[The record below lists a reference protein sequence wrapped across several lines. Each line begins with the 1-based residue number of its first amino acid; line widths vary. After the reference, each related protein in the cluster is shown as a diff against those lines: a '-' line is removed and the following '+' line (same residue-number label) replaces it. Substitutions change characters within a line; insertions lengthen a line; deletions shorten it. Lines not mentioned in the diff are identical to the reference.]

1 MKYPKVD
8 QQFYE
13 QDDVVAI
20 SKNLLG
26 KYLFTHI
33 GGVLSGGMIV
43 ETEAYNGRCD
53 KACHAFNN
61 KRTKRTAI
69 MYEPGGKAYVYLCYG
84 IHYLFNVTTNRAGL
98 ADAVL
103 VRAIEPTVG
112 LETMQLRRNM
122 TTVAPRLTGGPGVAS
137 QALGLSK
144 EQYGESLLG
153 NVVWIEDRKV
163 SIPETEIISGK
174 RIGVD
179 YAGEDALLPWRF
191 YIKNNE
197 WVSNIKKS
205 NRSKK

>member
-1 MKYPKVD
+1 MIYPKLD

-13 QDDVVAI
+13 HDDVVEI

-26 KYLFTHI
+26 KYLFTRI

-84 IHYLFNVTTNRAGL
+84 IHYLFNVTTNRADK
-98 ADAVL
+98 ADAIL
-103 VRAIEPTVG
+103 IRAIEPTVG
-112 LETMQLRRNM
+112 LEVMQQRRKM
-122 TTVAPRLTGGPGVAS
+122 AAVAPRLTAGPGVVS
-137 QALGLSK
+137 QALGISR

-153 NVVWIEDRKV
+153 NVVWIEDRNV
-163 SIPETEIISGK
+163 TIPETEIVSGK
-174 RIGVD
+174 RIGVE

-191 YIKNNE
+191 YIKDNE
-197 WVSNIKKS
+197 WVSNIEKRKK
-205 NRSKK
+205 

>member
-1 MKYPKVD
+1 MIYPKLD

-13 QDDVVAI
+13 HDDVVEI

-26 KYLFTHI
+26 KYLFTRI

-84 IHYLFNVTTNRAGL
+84 IHYLFNVTTNRADK
-98 ADAVL
+98 ADAIL
-103 VRAIEPTVG
+103 IRAIEPTVG
-112 LETMQLRRNM
+112 LEVMQQRRKM
-122 TTVAPRLTGGPGVAS
+122 AAVAPRLTAGPGVVS
-137 QALGLSK
+137 QALGISR

-153 NVVWIEDRKV
+153 NVVWIEDRNV
-163 SIPETEIISGK
+163 TIPETEIVSGK
-174 RIGVD
+174 RIGVE
-179 YAGEDALLPWRF
+179 YAGEDAFLPWRF
-191 YIKNNE
+191 YIKDNE
-197 WVSNIKKS
+197 WVSNIKK
-205 NRSKK
+205 RKK

>member
-1 MKYPKVD
+1 MIYPKLD

-13 QDDVVAI
+13 HDDVVEI
-20 SKNLLG
+20 GKNLLG
-26 KYLFTHI
+26 KYLFTRI

-84 IHYLFNVTTNRAGL
+84 IHYLFNVTTNRADK
-98 ADAVL
+98 ADAIL
-103 VRAIEPTVG
+103 IRAIEPTVG
-112 LETMQLRRNM
+112 LEVMQQRRKM
-122 TTVAPRLTGGPGVAS
+122 AAVAPRLTAGPGVVS
-137 QALGLSK
+137 QALGISR

-153 NVVWIEDRKV
+153 NVVWIEDRNV
-163 SIPETEIISGK
+163 TIPETEIVSGK
-174 RIGVD
+174 RIGVE

-191 YIKNNE
+191 YIKDNE
-197 WVSNIKKS
+197 WVSNIKK
-205 NRSKK
+205 RKK

>member
-1 MKYPKVD
+1 MIYPKLD

-13 QDDVVAI
+13 HDDVVEI

-26 KYLFTHI
+26 KYLFTLI

-84 IHYLFNVTTNRAGL
+84 IHYLFNVTTNRADK
-98 ADAVL
+98 ADAIL
-103 VRAIEPTVG
+103 IRAIEPTVG
-112 LETMQLRRNM
+112 LEVMQQRRKM
-122 TTVAPRLTGGPGVAS
+122 AAVAPRLTAGPGVVS
-137 QALGLSK
+137 QALGISR

-153 NVVWIEDRKV
+153 NVVWIEDRNV
-163 SIPETEIISGK
+163 TIPETEIVSGK
-174 RIGVD
+174 RIGVE

-191 YIKNNE
+191 YIKDNE
-197 WVSNIKKS
+197 WVSNIKK
-205 NRSKK
+205 RKK

>member
-1 MKYPKVD
+1 MSYPKLD

-33 GGVLSGGMIV
+33 GGVLTGGMIV

-53 KACHAFNN
+53 KACHAYNN
-61 KRTKRTAI
+61 KRTNRTSI

-84 IHYLFNVTTNRAGL
+84 IHHLFNVTTNINDK
-98 ADAVL
+98 ADAIL

-112 LETMQLRRNM
+112 LETMQQRRKM
-122 TTVAPRLTGGPGVAS
+122 MAVAPRLTAGPGVVS
-137 QALGLSK
+137 QALGISR

-153 NVVWIEDRKV
+153 DVVWIEDRNV
-163 SIPETEIISGK
+163 AIPDSNIASGK

-191 YIKNNE
+191 HIKNNE

-205 NRSKK
+205 KK